1 MTRGRIAIITEEK
14 KLFTSVE
21 FNGDMYPDGC
31 GEDAM
36 AILSDIENIEE
47 FEKRVCEFNN
57 NNYGYDDNPLVFS
70 VDDVELSETLNMAEN
85 YYNYWFVDYIY
96 IKNISEYDI
105 EWTDKTGKKR
115 VLFSGEIAVISS
127 GRYTGL
133 DGDNFNAYL
142 NFMQQYSDLDKQ
154 DLFALVQSDMIDKV
168 CGIYED
174 TYDVGAS
181 CVTELCELP
190 DWINN
195 SRYINYANIGED
207 EVENTDAWF
216 KLPSGKFAHLS

>member
-21 FNGDMYPDGC
+21 FNGDMYPEGY
-31 GEDAM
+31 GKEAM
-36 AILSDIENIEE
+36 AILSDIENSED
-47 FEKRVCEFNN
+47 FEKRICEFNN

-85 YYNYWFVDYIY
+85 YYNYWLVDYIY

-105 EWTDKTGKKR
+105 EWTDKIGKKR
-115 VLFSGEIAVISS
+115 ILFPGEIAVISS

-133 DGDNFNAYL
+133 DGDNFDAYL
-142 NFMQQYSDLDKQ
+142 KLMQQYSDLDEQ
-154 DLFALVQSDMIDKV
+154 DLVALVQSDMIDKV
-168 CGIYED
+168 CGVYED
-174 TYDVGAS
+174 TYDVGVS
-181 CVTELCELP
+181 YVTELCELP

-207 EVENTDAWF
+207 EVDNSDAWF